1 MKCLDPTTLPNMEN
15 FIYFSVSSYF
25 DPFSNINFI
34 AGYPQAGNDYNRW
47 WGVKNPN
54 AVAPDI
60 GKHKHPFWKYPGNW
74 KGGK

>member
-47 WGVKNPN
+47 WGVGSPN
-54 AVAPDI
+54 AQAP
-60 GKHKHPFWKYPGNW
+60 GGPGRPPHRWPAGNW
-74 KGGK
+74 KTGK